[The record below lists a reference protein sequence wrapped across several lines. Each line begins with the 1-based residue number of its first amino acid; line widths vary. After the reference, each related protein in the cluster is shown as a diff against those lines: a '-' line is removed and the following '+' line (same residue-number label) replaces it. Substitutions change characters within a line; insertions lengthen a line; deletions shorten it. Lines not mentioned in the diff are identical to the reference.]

1 MTDLPD
7 LERYAKRLG
16 TGRDDVRG
24 LLVIARQSADGA
36 RIARSVLRAELRRAG
51 LDPDDD
57 DPFTIAPTAYDLG
70 GEGVQ
75 IGMLSNGSVLVW
87 RHGEIAYS
95 GIWVGSPGSG
105 KTNSVLDLCVQ
116 LSGHYTVVAPD
127 LRGDYEPLVRV
138 IPGARLF
145 AFGEFP
151 VNILRGPSRV
161 PPPVFNQRFVEVFTD
176 MFDLFQASRRYL
188 NLVLDSLEAKR
199 AETGHW
205 PCLLDLKDELEG
217 RREERGSS
225 ELEFRN
231 RCLARVDAICRALGE
246 KSVGVEQGIDLEW
259 LIEQKTVLIF
269 RMELERSIQDFL
281 TNWLALYMF
290 THRAFAEDKF
300 NQRPLIFVLDEQR
313 SLLRTRR

>member
-1 MTDLPD
+1 MTDID
-7 LERYAKRLG
+7 LKRLADRLGAKRP
-16 TGRDDVRG
+16 DVQR
-24 LLVIARQSADGA
+24 LLAAAARSADGA

-57 DPFTIAPTAYDLG
+57 DPFAVASTAYDLG
-70 GEGVQ
+70 GEGVK
-75 IGMLSNGSVLVW
+75 IGTLSNGSVLVW
-87 RHGEIAYS
+87 RHDEIAYS
-95 GIWVGSPGSG
+95 GIWVGSPGGG
-105 KTNSVLDLCVQ
+105 KTNSVLDLSVQ
-116 LSGHYTVVAPD
+116 LSEHYTIVVPD
-127 LRGDYEPLVRV
+127 VRGDYEPLVRI
-138 IPGARLF
+138 IPDARFF

-151 VNILRGPSRV
+151 LNLLRGPSRA
-161 PPPVFNQRFVEVFTD
+161 PQAVFNQRFAEVFTD

-188 NLVLDSLEAKR
+188 NLVLDTLEAKR
-199 AETGHW
+199 VEACHW
-205 PCLLDLKDELEG
+205 PCLLDLKDELED

-225 ELEFRN
+225 ESEFRS

-246 KSVGVEQGIDLEW
+246 KAVGVEQGIDLES
-259 LIEQKTVLIF
+259 LIEQRTVLIF

-281 TNWLALYMF
+281 TNWLLMYIF